1 MHIMD
6 EHGGKEDMLPDESAS
21 AKSERP
27 SVLNKLK
34 EAKEKIDKSAV
45 TKQTKRLEETL

>member
-1 MHIMD
+1 MD

-34 EAKEKIDKSAV
+34 EAKKLVEKPLFDK
-45 TKQTKRLEETL
+45 KMKCIEESL